1 MIKAQVARNG
11 SSVAPPDGLRAANTA
26 RAGESIAAAAAP
38 CDAVTVSPTATQAT
52 RAKSVIASD

>member
-26 RAGESIAAAAAP
+26 RA
-38 CDAVTVSPTATQAT
+38 
-52 RAKSVIASD
+52 KSVIASD